1 MLPDGLLDL
10 VKNRLD
16 ITWSDDTNDK
26 KISNIILNGIAE
38 LDYLSGIQNNY
49 TIAGKAQSLLFSY
62 VIYALSNS
70 LDDFKINYRSEIIAF
85 INQAKVNAYVANK
98 AGESV

>member
-38 LDYLSGIQNNY
+38 LDYLSGVQNNY

-70 LDDFKINYRSEIIAF
+70 LDDFKINYKSDIVSF
-85 INQAKVNAYVANK
+85 INQSKVRTYVEK
-98 AGESV
+98 QSQSI